1 MEFSQATFNEH
12 LNLSSWSIGL
22 AGHLHQPNFFLLQ
35 CNMEVMGYV
44 PEDIK
49 IGSTLKGI
57 LASHPQYIGFVLQGS
72 TTNILVRAG
81 VKYSYAL
88 NDSKHSGWHAICY
101 FLREEVA
108 FRVEWGA

>member
-49 IGSTLKGI
+49 IGSTLKGNLPHI
-57 LASHPQYIGFVLQGS
+57 H
-72 TTNILVRAG
+72 NILG
-81 VKYSYAL
+81 SY
-88 NDSKHSGWHAICY
+88 
-101 FLREEVA
+101 
-108 FRVEWGA
+108 FRDPPPISW